1 MRRDVNRILISNRQL
16 TAFTTLIVCGYAT
29 FVISAAATTLA
40 KQDAWIAAIISMIY
54 GAITLWIT
62 SYLGSLFPDKAITE
76 IIKLLLGKWIGG
88 FVIVSYVFMCFVA
101 TCQIMWY
108 IADFIATMYM
118 PGTPF
123 YALIIIY
130 GIVLIIAMLYGLETI
145 MRSSEIFF
153 LIITAI
159 FILET
164 AMSTPNIKV
173 ENILPVMENGIGPI
187 LKSSIVIFAFS
198 GMQMILLNSIYS
210 LNVKDIKSAKRAM
223 FKGYFGGMSII
234 LVTILTAILVL
245 GPVVTANS
253 RFPTFLLAKEI
264 NIGMIFTR
272 VEALTI
278 ISWIL
283 TILISSLLYF
293 YNGVLGIAQLIGISD
308 HKKIVIPYG
317 LLQIVIAGV
326 IYDNVPY
333 QMDWDS
339 TVWPLY
345 IFTFGILLPILL
357 LIIARVKGFGKKEI
371 ELQRGRKK

>member
-40 KQDAWIAAIISMIY
+40 KQDAWIAGIITMIY

-101 TCQIMWY
+101 TCRITWY
-108 IADFIATMYM
+108 IADFFATMYM

-130 GIVLIIAMLYGLETI
+130 GIVLIIAILYGLETI

-153 LIITAI
+153 LITTAI
-159 FILET
+159 FILGT
-164 AMSTPNIKV
+164 AMSLPNIKV
-173 ENILPVMENGIGPI
+173 ESMLPIMENGMGPI
-187 LKSSIVIFAFS
+187 FKSSIALFAFS
-198 GMQMILLNSIYS
+198 GMQMILLNAIYPV
-210 LNVKDIKSAKRAM
+210 NVKDIKAAKRSM
-223 FKGYFGGMSII
+223 FKGYFLGMSII
-234 LVTILTAILVL
+234 LVTIFMTILVL
-245 GPVVTANS
+245 GPTVTANS
-253 RFPTFLLAKEI
+253 RFPLFLLAKKI

-278 ISWIL
+278 ISWLL
-283 TILISSLLYF
+283 TIFIISLLYF

-317 LLQIVIAGV
+317 LLQIVMAGV

-345 IFTFGILLPILL
+345 IFTFGIILPILL
-357 LIIARVKGFGKKEI
+357 VIIARVKKIGNKRKLQWGEKK
-371 ELQRGRKK
+371 